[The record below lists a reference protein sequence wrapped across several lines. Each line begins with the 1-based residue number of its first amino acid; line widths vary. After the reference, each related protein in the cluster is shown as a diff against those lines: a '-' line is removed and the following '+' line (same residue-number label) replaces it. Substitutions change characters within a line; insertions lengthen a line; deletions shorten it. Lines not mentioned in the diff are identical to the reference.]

1 MSAELHRALADESA
15 RVEEDSLHSARGH
28 FEAARGWRRVHYYIG
43 APAAVLAAVAGASVV
58 ADQPVVAAFAAIVV
72 TALTALQTFL
82 NPSEHSRQHHSAGTQ
97 FNSVRHRARMFRTID
112 LESSAPVTELQA
124 CLTDIAERR
133 DQLNASSPPIPRR
146 AYERG
151 RRSILSGEASYAI
164 DVESAAKPLPTPPN
178 ESGDASQPGE

>member
-1 MSAELHRALADESA
+1 MNAELRRALADESA

-43 APAAVLAAVAGASVV
+43 TPAAVLAAVAGASVV
-58 ADQPVVAAFAAIVV
+58 ADQPVVAVFAAIVV
-72 TALTALQTFL
+72 AALTALQTFL

-112 LESSAPVTELQA
+112 LESGAPMTELQVR
-124 CLTDIAERR
+124 LTDVAERR

-151 RRSILSGEASYAI
+151 RRSILSGEASYAV
-164 DVESAAKPLPTPPN
+164 DAEASANSLPSPPSES
-178 ESGDASQPGE
+178 SDASQRRR